1 MSKYARVGSVEDLKR
16 FRVSLCKFAEIASAA
31 LDEAGSDIQRTMV
44 WLNHDRHAHWKGQ
57 VRQSTERLALAKRA
71 LVSKKNLEESEIVGR
86 QSHIDERKA
95 IAAAQRQL
103 DEAQQKLADV
113 RRWSGLFEK
122 ESFAY
127 KCLVQA
133 LRNALQIEIPNA
145 RAQMDNMIDAIE
157 AYAALAPPSAATQ
170 PEPSTQLPGAAR
182 TPSAPATTRRTVPL
196 GPTTPPDYQSLRQNS
211 PPADIRQQTQLSDL
225 ACHWL
230 GGTQIS
236 LAARQALAEINLPPA
251 VVSDSD
257 KILVADITDYQ
268 GPVYL
273 ERTTPAAADDTGWYI
288 GIVDDARKLPCLA
301 VRGVE
306 LLQVCPDLADILTLP
321 VGYLVVLDDA
331 SIEAVLDP
339 DDKLV
344 WPGKNLQRRD
354 QAN

>member
-16 FRVSLCKFAEIASAA
+16 FRASLCKFAVTAATA
-31 LDEAGSDIQRTMV
+31 LDEAGSDMQRTVV
-44 WLNHDRHAHWKGQ
+44 WLNQDRHTHWQ
-57 VRQSTERLALAKRA
+57 AQARRSTEQLALAKRA
-71 LVSKKNLEESEIVGR
+71 LVSKKSLDASDITGG

-95 IAAAQRQL
+95 IDAAQRQL

-113 RRWSGLFEK
+113 RRWSGLLEK
-122 ESFAY
+122 EAFAY

-133 LRNALQIEIPNA
+133 LSNAVQIEIPNA

-170 PEPSTQLPGAAR
+170 PEPSTQLPGAAA
-182 TPSAPATTRRTVPL
+182 TPSAPATTRRAVPL
-196 GPTTPPDYQSLRQNS
+196 GPTTPPDYRSLRQSS
-211 PPADIRQQTQLSDL
+211 PPADIRQETQLSDP

-236 LAARQALAEINLPPA
+236 LAARQALAEINFQPA
-251 VVSDSD
+251 VVSDND
-257 KILVADITDYQ
+257 KILVADITDHQ

-321 VGYLVVLDDA
+321 VGYLVVLDGA

-339 DDKLV
+339 DDKLI
-344 WPGKNLQRRD
+344 WPDENT
-354 QAN
+354 